1 MSKENLLK
9 ISQYNT
15 ERRPS
20 LATDVDYSSTD
31 LSSRLDSAN
40 TTNGTPTVTLHKR
53 QSSTEL
59 LSESPEQK
67 RFLKTID
74 TLNRTTNSRLRQRL
88 NREGDKHKKEHKEHE
103 KHKDDHSKYKSRFGD
118 IHFYSNMTT
127 IFDADYFKESQFF
140 GVYILF
146 WLGTAF
152 LILNNLVH
160 TFLENGDN
168 LLDGPVVRTF
178 KKDLLKIALTDL
190 GMYLTMYVSV
200 FIQLGI
206 RKGWYSWSSTGATLQ
221 NIYSFVYFFAWS
233 YFASPKY
240 MDYPWIGK
248 VFLALHSL
256 VFLMKMHSYAT
267 YNGYL
272 WNIFNELQVSRKYLK
287 ILDETDES
295 MIEGK
300 SVSDLR
306 KALVDSIGFCSYELE
321 YQSKSTSVNTD
332 VEITGDKNKLNTT
345 KSTSSLDD
353 DYVSFPNNITFFDFF
368 RYSMFPTVVYSLK
381 FPRTKR
387 IRWGYVMEKSF
398 AVFGIIFLMITVAQ
412 NWMYPI
418 VVRAQEASK
427 LPMSREKVLQYC
439 LVLLDMIPPFLMEY
453 LFTFFLIWDV
463 ILNAI
468 AELSRFADRDFYGPW
483 WSCTDWSEFARI
495 WNRPVH
501 KFLLRHVYQST
512 ISTFKLN
519 KNQASLVT
527 FIILSFVHEFVMF
540 VIFRKVRFYMLA
552 LQMSQLPLIMISRT
566 NFMRDKKVLGN
577 VICWVGFISGP
588 SMICTLY
595 LVF

>member
-1 MSKENLLK
+1 
-9 ISQYNT
+9 
-15 ERRPS
+15 
-20 LATDVDYSSTD
+20 
-31 LSSRLDSAN
+31 
-40 TTNGTPTVTLHKR
+40 
-53 QSSTEL
+53 
-59 LSESPEQK
+59 
-67 RFLKTID
+67 
-74 TLNRTTNSRLRQRL
+74 
-88 NREGDKHKKEHKEHE
+88 
-103 KHKDDHSKYKSRFGD
+103 
-118 IHFYSNMTT
+118 
-127 IFDADYFKESQFF
+127 
-140 GVYILF
+140 
-146 WLGTAF
+146 
-152 LILNNLVH
+152 
-160 TFLENGDN
+160 
-168 LLDGPVVRTF
+168 
-178 KKDLLKIALTDL
+178 
-190 GMYLTMYVSV
+190 
-200 FIQLGI
+200 
-206 RKGWYSWSSTGATLQ
+206 
-221 NIYSFVYFFAWS
+221 
-233 YFASPKY
+233 
-240 MDYPWIGK
+240 
-248 VFLALHSL
+248 
-256 VFLMKMHSYAT
+256 
-267 YNGYL
+267 
-272 WNIFNELQVSRKYLK
+272 
-287 ILDETDES
+287 
-295 MIEGK
+295 
-300 SVSDLR
+300 
-306 KALVDSIGFCSYELE
+306 
-321 YQSKSTSVNTD
+321 
-332 VEITGDKNKLNTT
+332 
-345 KSTSSLDD
+345 
-353 DYVSFPNNITFFDFF
+353 
-368 RYSMFPTVVYSLK
+368 MFPTVVYSLK

-566 NFMRDKKVLGN
+566 KFMRDKKVLGN